1 MNEQGLL
8 GDRYE
13 LGELLGRGGMAEVR
27 KGRDRRLGRTV
38 AIKMLR
44 TDLATDP
51 TFQVRFRREA
61 QSAAMLNHPSIVA
74 VYDTGEDQLNGARVP
89 YIVMEYV
96 EGKTL
101 RQILQEQQRITTER
115 SLEIISGVLEALD
128 YSHRAGIVHRDI
140 KPGNVMITPTGD
152 VKVMDFGIARALSD
166 VGATVTQT
174 AAVVGTAQY
183 LSPEQ
188 ARGETADARSDL
200 YSTGCVLFELLTGRP
215 PFLGDSLVSVAV
227 SHVRENPTPPSQLDP
242 SIPPQVDAI
251 VMKALAKDRLERY
264 QSATEM
270 RADVQRA
277 LDGRPVQAEATTAY
291 LPAMVPGETATR
303 AYPTGGYGGTAYTES
318 PVTEAA
324 EPVSR
329 AERHQRR
336 RGIGW
341 GALLVAVIAVLLL
354 AGFVGWSLFR
364 NEGTQQVSVP
374 NVVGQ
379 QQTAAVETL
388 REANLEASV
397 ETAFS
402 ESVPAGQV
410 MSQSPDPQTKV
421 DEGSTVTLTV
431 SGGQEEVVVPDN
443 LVGMS
448 TADARNALREA
459 KLQVGSVTAE
469 PSDRPENEVL
479 RTDPAP
485 GSTVPAGT
493 RVNLFYSSGQQ
504 ELPNLVG
511 KSRDDAVAI
520 VEQAGWRAIVQEVA
534 TTEAPPG
541 TVVAQNPAAGSLL
554 DPDDRV
560 VIRVAREPAP
570 SPTQGTPNPSPTEN
584 SPSPNPSPTETAANT
599 TTAPPSSPS
608 PTATE
613 TP

>member
-1 MNEQGLL
+1 MNEPGLL

-13 LGELLGRGGMAEVR
+13 LGDLLGRGGMAEVR

-44 TDLATDP
+44 TDLAAEP

-74 VYDTGEDQLNGARVP
+74 VYDTGEDLLDDARVP

-101 RQILQEQQRITTER
+101 RQILHEEPRITPER
-115 SLEIISGVLEALD
+115 SLEITSNVLEALD

-140 KPGNVMITPTGD
+140 KPGNIMITPTGD
-152 VKVMDFGIARALSD
+152 VKVMDFGIARALAD

-200 YSTGCVLFELLTGRP
+200 YSTGCVLYELLTGRP

-227 SHVRENPTPPSQLDP
+227 SHVRESPTPPSQIDP
-242 SIPPQVDAI
+242 SIPPQIDAI
-251 VMKALAKDRLERY
+251 VLKALAKDRLERY
-264 QSATEM
+264 QSAAEM

-277 LDGRPVQAEATTAY
+277 LDGRPVEAEATTAY
-291 LPAMVPGETATR
+291 LPAMVPGETATL
-303 AYPTGGYGGTAYTES
+303 PFTPGSYGGTAYADS
-318 PVTEAA
+318 PVTEAP
-324 EPVSR
+324 ETVSR
-329 AERHQRR
+329 VDRHQRR

-341 GALLVAVIAVLLL
+341 GVLIVAVIAVLLL
-354 AGFVGWSLFR
+354 AGLLGWSLFR
-364 NEGTQQVSVP
+364 DEGAQQVSVP
-374 NVVGQ
+374 DLIGETE
-379 QQTAAVETL
+379 TAA
-388 REANLEASV
+388 REDLQALNLEASV
-397 ETAFS
+397 VQEFS
-402 ESVPAGQV
+402 ETVPAGQV
-410 MSQSPDPQTKV
+410 MRQDPEPQTKV
-421 DEGSTVTLTV
+421 DEGSTVELTV
-431 SGGQEEVVVPDN
+431 SGGQEQVVVPDN

-448 TADARNALREA
+448 TSDARAALREA
-459 KLQVGSVTAE
+459 KLQIGSVTAE
-469 PSDRPENEVL
+469 PSDKPENEVL
-479 RTDPAP
+479 RTDPEP
-485 GSTVPAGT
+485 GSTVPVGT
-493 RVNLFYSSGQQ
+493 KVNLFYSSGQR

-511 KSRDDAVAI
+511 KTRDDAVAI

-534 TTEAPPG
+534 TTEAPAG
-541 TVVAQNPAAGSLL
+541 IVVAQTPSAGTLL
-554 DPDDRV
+554 DPEDRV

-570 SPTQGTPNPSPTEN
+570 SPTQS
-584 SPSPNPSPTETAANT
+584 PSPTETN
-599 TTAPPSSPS
+599 PSPS
-608 PTATE
+608 PTDTSPSPTG

>member
-200 YSTGCVLFELLTGRP
+200 YSTGCVLYELLTGRP

-242 SIPPQVDAI
+242 SIPSQVDAI

-303 AYPTGGYGGTAYTES
+303 AYPTGGYGGTSYTET
-318 PVTEAA
+318 PLTETP

-354 AGFVGWSLFR
+354 AGFLGWSLFR

-388 REANLEASV
+388 REEGLEASV
-397 ETAFS
+397 ETSFS

-410 MSQSPDPQTKV
+410 MSQDPEPQTKV

-431 SGGQEEVVVPDN
+431 SGGQEEVVVPDT

-469 PSDRPENEVL
+469 PSDKPENEVL

-520 VEQAGWRAIVQEVA
+520 VEQAGWRPIIQEVA

-570 SPTQGTPNPSPTEN
+570 SPTQNSPTPNPNPTETN
-584 SPSPNPSPTETAANT
+584 ANPNPSPTETTPAAS
-599 TTAPPSSPS
+599 PPTSPPAS
-608 PTATE
+608 PT
-613 TP
+613 